1 MTFESTLFFAVLL
14 TIAGLPAFAV
24 ARMPSLRPHPAW
36 KKALVF
42 IGTMIALLPLALVL
56 ALIVMFQ
63 VFGIDMVD

>member
-1 MTFESTLFFAVLL
+1 MSYQSLLFFVVLL
-14 TIAGLPAFAV
+14 SMAGLPAFAV
-24 ARMPSLRPHPAW
+24 ARMPGLRPHRAW

-42 IGTMIALLPLALVL
+42 IGTMIGLLPLALVP